1 MAPIAL
7 YPDGKRVATRI
18 FDKET
23 RTRDIWTL
31 DIGRGL
37 ATRFTFDP
45 GNENFPLWSPDGSR
59 IAYFW
64 NDPKKPGIYARS
76 ASGAGGTELMY
87 DTGPGAILDDWSSEG
102 RYLMYETVI
111 SAENRTDLFVVPL
124 QGERKALP
132 FIQDRFDE
140 TQGRFSPDGR
150 WIAYVSDESGRP
162 EVYVQTFPDH
172 TGKWQISTMG
182 GNDPQWRADGKELYY
197 LSPDSK
203 MNAVAV
209 RTEGGFE
216 VENPTVL
223 FDARVVLPETTFRH
237 YAVTGDGQRFLL
249 LAPVGEEKP
258 ASTAVVV
265 NWTAALPKSR

>member
-1 MAPIAL
+1 
-7 YPDGKRVATRI
+7 
-18 FDKET
+18 
-23 RTRDIWTL
+23 
-31 DIGRGL
+31 
-37 ATRFTFDP
+37 
-45 GNENFPLWSPDGSR
+45 
-59 IAYFW
+59 
-64 NDPKKPGIYARS
+64 
-76 ASGAGGTELMY
+76 MY
-87 DTGPGAILDDWSSEG
+87 DTGPGAILDDWSSDG
-102 RYLMYETVI
+102 RYLMYESVV
-111 SAENRTDLFVVPL
+111 SAESRTDLFIVPL
-124 QGERKALP
+124 QGERKGSP

-182 GNDPQWRADGKELYY
+182 GNDPEWRADGKELYY
-197 LSPDSK
+197 LSPDLK
-203 MNAVAV
+203 MNMVTV

-216 VENPTVL
+216 VGNPTVL

-249 LAPVGEEKP
+249 LAPVGDEKP

-265 NWTAALPKSR
+265 NWSAALPKTR